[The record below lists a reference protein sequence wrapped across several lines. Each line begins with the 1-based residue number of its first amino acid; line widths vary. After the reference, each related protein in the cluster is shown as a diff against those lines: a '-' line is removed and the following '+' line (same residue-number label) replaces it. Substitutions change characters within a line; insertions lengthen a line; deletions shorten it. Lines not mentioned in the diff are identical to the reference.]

1 MQSLVSLFGIL
12 NNEPMKKQQIEALWG
27 HVHWLGVLAEAGSY
41 TGAAARLGVSKAAVS
56 QRIGVTP

>member
-12 NNEPMKKQQIEALWG
+12 NNVPMKKQQIEALWG

-41 TGAAARLGVSKAAVS
+41 TAPDLTVAVI
-56 QRIGVTP
+56 RRF